1 MTILSIQ
8 EKFNQNLAAIYDAEE
23 IKAIFRYY
31 IEIKLNLVDSF
42 LFNDDTI
49 DFNLPTF
56 EEDLNHLK
64 EGKPIQQIVGCAF
77 FYDYF
82 FLVNEHTLIP
92 RPETEELIYLI
103 TEQFLDRDKEL
114 KIIDLGTGS
123 GCIPIT
129 VNKLYPKAQVTAIDI
144 SEEAL
149 KVANRNNQELAT
161 NVKFIQQDLLEEFNL
176 EQKFDIITSNPPY
189 IRELEKD
196 EMHQNV
202 LKYEP
207 HLALFVTNEDP
218 LIFYERVALFGLNHL
233 AENGKIYCEINQ
245 YLGEETKKL
254 FEQYYQNVN
263 LHRDISGNFRIIEAF
278 SLKKF

>member
-42 LFNDDTI
+42 LFNDDKI

-56 EEDLNHLK
+56 EEDLNQLK
-64 EGKPIQQIVGCAF
+64 EGKPVQQIVGCAF

-129 VNKLYPKAQVTAIDI
+129 LNKLYPKAKVTAIDI
-144 SEEAL
+144 SEDAL
-149 KVANRNNQELAT
+149 KVANRNNKELNT
-161 NVKFIQQDLLEEFNL
+161 QVNFIQQDLLQDFIL
-176 EQKFDIITSNPPY
+176 DQKFDIITSNPPY
-189 IRELEKD
+189 IRELEKE
-196 EMHQNV
+196 EMHTNV
-202 LKYEP
+202 LNFEP

-218 LIFYERVALFGLNHL
+218 LIFYDRVAKFGLNHL

-245 YLGEETKKL
+245 YLGPETKTL
-254 FEQYYQNVN
+254 FEKYYQQVI
-263 LHRDISGNFRIIEAF
+263 LHQDISGNDRMIEAF
-278 SLKKF
+278 LLK

>member
-8 EKFNQNLAAIYDAEE
+8 KTFNQNLASIYDAEE

-42 LFNDDTI
+42 LFNDDKI
-49 DFNLPTF
+49 DFNIPTF
-56 EEDLNHLK
+56 EEDLKQLK
-64 EGKPIQQIVGCAF
+64 EGKPVQQIVGCAF

-103 TEQFLDRDKEL
+103 TEQFDKKKSL
-114 KIIDLGTGS
+114 NIIDLGTGS

-129 VNKLYPKAQVTAIDI
+129 LNKLYPNSKVTAIDI
-144 SEEAL
+144 STEAL
-149 KVANRNNQELAT
+149 KVANRNNEELNT
-161 NVKFIQQDLLEEFNL
+161 QVKFIQQDLLQDFNL

-189 IRELEKD
+189 IRELEKE
-196 EMHQNV
+196 EMHSNV
-202 LKYEP
+202 LNFEP

-218 LIFYERVALFGLNHL
+218 LIFYDRVAKFGLNHL

-245 YLGEETKKL
+245 YLGPETKAL
-254 FEQYYQNVN
+254 FEQYFQHVI
-263 LHRDISGNFRIIEAF
+263 LHQDISGNDRMIEAF
-278 SLKKF
+278 LLK

>member
-42 LFNDDTI
+42 LFNDDKI

-56 EEDLNHLK
+56 EEDLNQLK
-64 EGKPIQQIVGCAF
+64 EGKPVQQIVGCAF

-92 RPETEELIYLI
+92 RPETEELVYLI

-129 VNKLYPKAQVTAIDI
+129 LNKLYPKAQVTAIDI
-144 SEEAL
+144 SEDAL
-149 KVANRNNQELAT
+149 KVANRNNKELNT
-161 NVKFIQQDLLEEFNL
+161 QVNFIQQNLLQDFIL
-176 EQKFDIITSNPPY
+176 DQKFDIITSNPPY
-189 IRELEKD
+189 IRELEKE
-196 EMHQNV
+196 EMHTNV
-202 LKYEP
+202 LNFEP

-218 LIFYERVALFGLNHL
+218 LIFYDRVAKFGLNHL

-245 YLGEETKKL
+245 YLGPETKTL
-254 FEQYYQNVN
+254 FEQYYQQVI
-263 LHRDISGNFRIIEAF
+263 LHQDISGNDRMIEAF
-278 SLKKF
+278 LLK